1 LYCFARVNSFKR
13 GRLKHWKNACR
24 RKTPPA
30 AERQRH
36 FSLGMAGAYDTI
48 ASNEIV
54 KFQALK
60 LRSIRKRPDQASRL
74 LSLPLDSA
82 FRFQHIACPSIGGRG
97 KASVPL

>member
-36 FSLGMAGAYDTI
+36 FSLGMAGAYDII